1 MLHNESISSNFFD
14 FISNLEE
21 LEFITEM
28 MSYINTMFD
37 QYSKCDKILILERN
51 LNQLVRIL
59 HLHIESNKN
68 II

>member
-1 MLHNESISSNFFD
+1 
-14 FISNLEE
+14 
-21 LEFITEM
+21 M